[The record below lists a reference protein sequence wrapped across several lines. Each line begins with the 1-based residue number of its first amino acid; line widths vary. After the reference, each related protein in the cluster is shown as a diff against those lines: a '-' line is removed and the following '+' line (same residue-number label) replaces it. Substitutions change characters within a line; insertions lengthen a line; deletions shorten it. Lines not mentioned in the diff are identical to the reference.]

1 MSNTIVSQ
9 YTKIYEVGD
18 LNPDAIIVDA
28 HLNNLTIAVQPLNV
42 PAGDVGLIVTDPKT
56 LLTETNA
63 VGKGNMAGSVTLSAS
78 TIGTFEQFPLN
89 EEAIDLANPVFITTD
104 GLMSKLFPTFDTIVG
119 STHIAVTVTGRT

>member
-18 LNPDAIIVDA
+18 LNPDVMTVDA
-28 HLNNLTIAVQPLNV
+28 HLTNLTITVQPLNV
-42 PAGDVGLIVTDPKT
+42 PVGDVGLIVTDPKA

-63 VGKGNMAGSVTLSAS
+63 VAKGAMTGTVTLSAS
-78 TIGTFEQFPLN
+78 PIGTFEHFPLGDGVV
-89 EEAIDLANPVFITTD
+89 DLANPVFVTTD
-104 GLMSKLFPTFDTIVG
+104 VLMSELYPAFDTIAG